1 MSDRPDE
8 IDLAVVDSWLAS
20 ATLPGASP
28 MSALD
33 APLQEVLA
41 ASDGSFGSFI
51 VRAYAAIESAA
62 DRGVASLDETAVQA
76 ALQVGT
82 ATQ

>member
-1 MSDRPDE
+1 M
-8 IDLAVVDSWLAS
+8 VDSWLAS

-51 VRAYAAIESAA
+51 ARTYAAIESAA
-62 DRGVASLDETAVQA
+62 DRGVAGLDGTVQA